1 MNRVFVNIQKFS
13 SYERRKFNCLL
24 YRRRFATAL
33 LLAPESGEKTRE
45 KIKKGAAEVASTAK
59 SKLAEGLDAVE
70 GALAKQKGM

>member
-1 MNRVFVNIQKFS
+1 MNVGNLIACFIAGALVGA
-13 SYERRKFNCLL
+13 
-24 YRRRFATAL
+24 ATAL

>member
-1 MNRVFVNIQKFS
+1 M
-13 SYERRKFNCLL
+13 
-24 YRRRFATAL
+24 

>member
-1 MNRVFVNIQKFS
+1 MLTFRNFKVLNVANSIACFIAGA
-13 SYERRKFNCLL
+13 LAGA
-24 YRRRFATAL
+24 ATAL

>member
-1 MNRVFVNIQKFS
+1 MNVGNSIACFIAGA
-13 SYERRKFNCLL
+13 LAGA
-24 YRRRFATAL
+24 ATAL

-45 KIKKGAAEVASTAK
+45 KIKKGAVASTAK